1 MKSKQKQLQLLPE
14 GFIACPSC
22 NHDNQIQLVH
32 VTTEVDPKVDASGE
46 LPNVYVVSVLKCKC
60 CDEIFEL
67 PRVDVRFGFSSNLSQ
82 ITEIDFQNEFVVYT
96 TQPPEQAIQAAIKWY
111 NEHYDYPLGEPLTR
125 AVGTTIY
132 TTDPRDIIIP
142 IPEEGE

>member
-1 MKSKQKQLQLLPE
+1 MSEQKQLLPE

-22 NHDNQIQLVH
+22 NHSNQIELVD
-32 VTTEVDPKVDASGE
+32 VIARVDMKVDPDGE
-46 LPNVYVVSVLKCKC
+46 LPNVYDVSILRCKC
-60 CDEIFEL
+60 CDETFEL
-67 PRVDVRFGFSSNLSQ
+67 ERVDVRFGFSSNLSQ

-96 TQPPEQAIQAAIKWY
+96 TQPPEQAIQTAKKWY
-111 NEHYDYPLGEPLTR
+111 NGHYDYPLGEPLTR

-132 TTDPRDIIIP
+132 TKDPRDIIIP